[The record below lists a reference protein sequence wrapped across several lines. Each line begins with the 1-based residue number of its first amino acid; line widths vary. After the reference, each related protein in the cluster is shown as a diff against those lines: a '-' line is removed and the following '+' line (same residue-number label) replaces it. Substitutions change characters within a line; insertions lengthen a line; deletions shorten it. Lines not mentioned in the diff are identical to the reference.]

1 LFALASA
8 DYSHLDNSTFVSD
21 LIISLGQAIMQR
33 MDYTEAD
40 LMSLLRSPKAAVV
53 QLATR
58 LLGRLSSLSQPLI
71 EACTQALESFYT
83 RWQTAYQLAE
93 LKRQDA
99 KAQLPSL
106 TQGVQSLIWALVQH
120 QQFPARL
127 IALLTSQDKRER
139 EFQLYTLTAL
149 LSLSQL
155 SDKTVLQALDTL
167 TQADVLQVST
177 LANQLL
183 AKFGQVNKLQWQRLL
198 AQPEILLTDN
208 FKQVLSQA
216 ASESAYQAQVLP
228 LLIAKQDLATLSNI
242 AQDPQYSDS
251 IRLGAIEGLARIVTP
266 DAQAALQNIKAQAN
280 DQDIAKAAYR
290 ALRRLQRSQAKPKS
304 TTLAGVNA

>member
-1 LFALASA
+1 
-8 DYSHLDNSTFVSD
+8 
-21 LIISLGQAIMQR
+21 M
-33 MDYTEAD
+33 
-40 LMSLLRSPKAAVV
+40 
-53 QLATR
+53 
-58 LLGRLSSLSQPLI
+58 
-71 EACTQALESFYT
+71 
-83 RWQTAYQLAE
+83 
-93 LKRQDA
+93 
-99 KAQLPSL
+99 
-106 TQGVQSLIWALVQH
+106 QH
-120 QQFPARL
+120 QQYPARV

-149 LSLSQL
+149 LSLPQL

-266 DAQAALQNIKAQAN
+266 DAQAALQTIKAQAN

>member
-1 LFALASA
+1 
-8 DYSHLDNSTFVSD
+8 
-21 LIISLGQAIMQR
+21 M
-33 MDYTEAD
+33 
-40 LMSLLRSPKAAVV
+40 

-71 EACTQALESFYT
+71 ETCTQALESFYT

-106 TQGVQSLIWALVQH
+106 AQGVQSLIWALVQH

-139 EFQLYTLTAL
+139 EIQLYTLTAL

-155 SDKTVLQALDTL
+155 SDKTILQALDTL

-183 AKFGQVNKLQWQRLL
+183 AKFGQVDKLQWQRLL
-198 AQPEILLTDN
+198 AQPEILLADN
-208 FKQVLSQA
+208 FKQVIRQA
-216 ASESAYQAQVLP
+216 ASDDAYQAQVLP

-251 IRLGAIEGLARIVTP
+251 IRLGAIEGLARMITP
-266 DAQAALQNIKAQAN
+266 EAQTALQNIKAQAN